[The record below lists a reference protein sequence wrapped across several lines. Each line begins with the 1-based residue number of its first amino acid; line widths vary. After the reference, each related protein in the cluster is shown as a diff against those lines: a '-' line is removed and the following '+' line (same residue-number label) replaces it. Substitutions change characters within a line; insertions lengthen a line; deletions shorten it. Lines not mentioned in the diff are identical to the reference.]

1 MVFCRFSRAEPD
13 RQEAWHR
20 LCPGHDGVGDQEV
33 RLRSRVRRLR
43 RLRGVQGH
51 AHGEPI
57 SISILN
63 ISLLFPISTL
73 QISEISFQ
81 NSNIFVSVQDAWNA
95 EVEEKARRAEE
106 KREKRVLDNWK
117 RLIKGLLLAKKLKA
131 KYKR

>member
-1 MVFCRFSRAEPD
+1 M
-13 RQEAWHR
+13 
-20 LCPGHDGVGDQEV
+20 
-33 RLRSRVRRLR
+33 
-43 RLRGVQGH
+43 
-51 AHGEPI
+51 
-57 SISILN
+57 
-63 ISLLFPISTL
+63 